1 MHLSFMMLVVH
12 VCTLSIRVTKMHIYR
27 TYFYETQGEV
37 KGGFLWDIGVLP
49 HVRCMFWQFISLF
62 YFSVLIPACVYL
74 SVTKSINTKTPLYNI
89 HFPFPFSLALA
100 LLLALPSIRTVKPPS
115 KYRPVTRCTCLC
127 VWL

>member
-37 KGGFLWDIGVLP
+37 KGGFLWETGVFP

-62 YFSVLIPACVYL
+62 ILFSLNPCMCV
-74 SVTKSINTKTPLYNI
+74 SFCDKINLYQNPLYIIN
-89 HFPFPFSLALA
+89 FPFFPFSLIKQSPELKMHS
-100 LLLALPSIRTVKPPS
+100 LI
-115 KYRPVTRCTCLC
+115 
-127 VWL
+127 